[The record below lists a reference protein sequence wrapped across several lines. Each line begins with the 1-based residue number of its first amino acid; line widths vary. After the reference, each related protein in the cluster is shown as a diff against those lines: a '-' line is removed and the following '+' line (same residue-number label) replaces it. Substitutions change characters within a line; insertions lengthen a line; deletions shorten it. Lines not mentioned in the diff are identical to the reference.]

1 MFHKVQ
7 SVLPQAN
14 FMLLVHFKNGESRHY
29 DIKPL
34 FSKWQEFRALQNIEG
49 LFTQVKVDAGGY
61 GISWNEELDISSE
74 ELYFNGIVAN
84 QFNNSIS

>member
-7 SVLPQAN
+7 SVQPQAN
-14 FMLLVHFKNGESRHY
+14 FILLIHFKNGEIRHY

-34 FSKWQEFRALQNIEG
+34 FSKWQEFQALQNIDG
-49 LFTQVKVDAGGY
+49 LFNQVKVDAGGY

-74 ELYFNGIVAN
+74 ELYFNGIEVS